1 MCEVPASVDNGTV
14 SVSADR
20 QTVTY
25 SCDVGWSLDG
35 AAQRQCQTGGLGWT
49 GAPPH
54 CGQLGR
60 IVVLHSICQFI
71 GVYVIVLCCPLSV
84 GPLGHHE
91 DFMSDTMMPNSYG
104 QGHICQSFAHFCTWN
119 L

>member
-60 IVVLHSICQFI
+60 IVFDSHCAKHFGITFSVFLHFT
-71 GVYVIVLCCPLSV
+71 LMPLSV
-84 GPLGHHE
+84 KIVLALNGALVY
-91 DFMSDTMMPNSYG
+91 SCVSV
-104 QGHICQSFAHFCTWN
+104 C
-119 L
+119 